1 MNEIEDYRFES
12 AGEDVYLLVA
22 GQRIA
27 MTKLLVP
34 STARARWIMLPG
46 ADATWT
52 VTGTFGQPIIVRTA
66 A

>member
-34 STARARWIMLPG
+34 STARARWTVIEKG
-46 ADATWT
+46 FE
-52 VTGTFGQPIIVRTA
+52 VTGTLGQPVIVRTA